1 MKHIGTVIGF
11 VVLCG
16 AVAVRSD
23 EAKKTGEHKAHM
35 AKAAAAGNSLTG
47 CLQKGDEANT
57 FWLTNATG
65 GPTGVDKFE
74 LIGAPA
80 SLKMSEHIGHKI
92 EVRGHAV
99 GAGEAE
105 KIEHGKMKGMA
116 KKEEKKEEQSEHH
129 FKVASMKHIAPT
141 CP

>member
-1 MKHIGTVIGF
+1 MKRIGTLIGLA
-11 VVLCG
+11 VLC
-16 AVAVRSD
+16 ATVAVRAD
-23 EAKKTGEHKAHM
+23 EKKKGEHKEHM
-35 AKAAAAGNSLTG
+35 MGKATGTALTG

-65 GPTGVDKFE
+65 GAAGVDKFE

-80 SLKMSEHIGHKI
+80 SLKLSAHVGHKV

-99 GAGEAE
+99 GAGAAE
-105 KIEHGKMKGMA
+105 KMEHGKMKGTA
-116 KKEEKKEEQSEHH
+116 KKEEKKEEMGEHN
-129 FKVASMKHIAPT
+129 FKVTAIKHIAPT

>member
-1 MKHIGTVIGF
+1 MKRIGALIGLA
-11 VVLCG
+11 VLCG
-16 AVAVRSD
+16 AVAVRAD
-23 EAKKTGEHKAHM
+23 EKMKKGEHKAHM
-35 AKAAAAGNSLTG
+35 AKAVAGNSLTG

-65 GPTGVDKFE
+65 GPAGVDKFE

-116 KKEEKKEEQSEHH
+116 KKAEKKEEQGERH
-129 FKVASMKHIAPT
+129 FKVTAMKHIAPT